1 MRSARETFFYSTVQS
16 PVGTLT
22 LVLSETGVVRL
33 EFGETALQGK
43 SDYVLSQERTAA
55 CAAEL
60 GEYFAGMRKKFDV
73 PLDLRGTPFQRQC
86 WGALL
91 DIPYGET
98 RSYAEIAAKV
108 GRPNAFRAV
117 GMANHAN
124 PVAIMVPCHRVI
136 GTNGEL
142 TGYGGGLDTKRM
154 LLALERR
161 HCGL

>member
-1 MRSARETFFYSTVQS
+1 MRPARETFFYSAMKS

-22 LVLSETGVVRL
+22 VVLSRTGVVRL
-33 EFGETALQGK
+33 SFGVTALQGRP
-43 SDYVLSQERTAA
+43 DYALSQERTAG
-55 CAAEL
+55 CKAEL
-60 GEYFAGMRKKFDV
+60 DEYFAGTRKQFDV

-86 WGALL
+86 WRALL
-91 DIPYGET
+91 EIPYGQT
-98 RSYAEIAAKV
+98 RSYAEIAALV

-124 PVAIMVPCHRVI
+124 PVAIIVPCHRVI
-136 GTNGEL
+136 GTNGYL

-161 HCGL
+161 HC